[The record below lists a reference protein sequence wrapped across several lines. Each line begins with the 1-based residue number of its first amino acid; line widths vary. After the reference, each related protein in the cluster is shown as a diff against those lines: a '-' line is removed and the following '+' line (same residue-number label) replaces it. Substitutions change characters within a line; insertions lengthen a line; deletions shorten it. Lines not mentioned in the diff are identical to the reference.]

1 MEIQIEATKGD
12 KFIGVGDDMI
22 YGRGVQEKESES

>member
-12 KFIGVGDDMI
+12 KIGLGHDMI